1 MSDNDKT
8 SARLTSPYTRE
19 SVNAFVGERFNDVQ
33 NTAGMWGDIAEGKP
47 TTAATEA
54 MSTMRSRFV
63 SFIGSMPRPFQVMLM
78 ESDNARFISTGS
90 AESVGHY
97 ARSIGGEYTPGEGF
111 AFTGTGE
118 IIWNNA
124 SAENAAR
131 IVSHELVHQFD
142 AELGRSAGSQGF
154 LSENGGW
161 LEAVRR
167 DYELSQQN
175 QGNRVAMYD
184 DEDRTVFDRIMS
196 ETDMR
201 IRAREALAEMGSH
214 HMIMRASG
222 LSDVEI
228 DAKMRWTYPNM
239 WESYEKNFLPFTEQ
253 HAAQLLERR
262 NTITEGYVK
271 SEHALAEAKGLPW
284 GPEQENVARA
294 RAAEIHTSRME
305 SNRIYNWQQADIAQ
319 GTVPLASSEVD
330 KTTTDLPKTEA
341 QPWGRAT
348 EGPQPATAT
357 PDTAPRPALSAE
369 PAGWL
374 ARDLTWGAAT
384 QDHLSHWF
392 KEVNYN
398 AWHDPSHVI
407 LALSGMPKFQAT
419 FDAEIHALTIDDAL
433 ARPNPESNFDPSVLA
448 TEEGYRASVKN
459 VAEIFG
465 AEENLTRT
473 LLWSMAGESGQT
485 TDDLYRSYDH
495 DRSELR
501 FDAKNHGII
510 MDAEY
515 NGARETISAWKIRLP
530 NGSHYTFDS
539 NDPSKTNLPSGSNG
553 VEDFTPFRA
562 PSDEQISNIFRRVEP
577 ILKDLQPQ
585 IAAAAA
591 ADPSG
596 NKAEWLSG
604 IKVRDMHARM
614 YGGTDA
620 PLTISAAVPRVSA
633 ILDAPELSAKPGT
646 DSAAPLA
653 AEIEKRNIQTDPE
666 TGKKIYTP
674 RNGEDV
680 SAAVARARIYANA
693 SGEDVTATHN
703 RATFTITPGMTQE
716 EGLAGWQADK
726 AFRASPEFRDS
737 PVGIEERNISRHPVT
752 GKLTYNP
759 SPGEHIDDS
768 ARRALIFV
776 NDSGKQVIVDHSYGR
791 SVVAP
796 VAALNAATPDSRAP
810 AADASPVD
818 ALRPV
823 STPELPRATAV
834 EMSATE
840 LDAAREAAAGDKLL
854 GRAGTKLP
862 PGAIR
867 MQNLMRQAAQNGA
880 AAGASPNTETPSS
893 TPDAVPS
900 ASPATASAEVAH
912 AAPVAP
918 PTPTPATAPVPVP
931 APVAPTTPS
940 SGNTAQTSTP
950 STTTVAVEA
959 AVAATIVTSAQA
971 DSVTPPLTEPTHSKA
986 MNKGMSGLG
995 LGMATNMVKEINRK
1009 LEAGETVSVEE
1020 YVAAGVNMGS
1030 GALDLAGK
1038 GLDSLAGA
1046 KMGAIKGGAL
1056 VQTALALPMI
1066 LAAARTGDSTQIGA
1080 VSVGAVSG
1088 IGFGL
1093 AGQTFIPIP
1102 GVGFVI
1108 GVVAGEAGAKLGG
1121 LATTAMLNDDPAM
1134 RAQAQNEL
1142 KNLAIE
1148 YGTPP
1153 GVGLNLAGAAVSS
1166 VGRAVNT
1173 LGQVSTWLGDKVD
1186 DLNALTGRNL
1196 VTGPVLGGASLVLKG
1211 TGVVVSGLGN
1221 AVDAV
1226 GQASEAV
1233 GHGVNRATKEM
1244 IRGVGS
1250 AVNHFGQSLT
1260 QEYQRDP
1267 TVRGALKATV
1277 VASADVV
1284 QRTVDYAER
1293 RLQETGQAVVN
1304 AVSNAQSWY
1313 ANNAPSWLGGKG
1325 EKTPEKHPT
1334 PHPSY
1339 NAQITGLIAEAKA
1352 KGRAG
1357 ELDANH
1363 DGTFDMN
1370 DIRAHLKKSGMKLDA
1385 NQDGV
1390 ITGGEFI
1397 RAQTTPAKPAQAA
1410 AVQGHR

>member
-1 MSDNDKT
+1 
-8 SARLTSPYTRE
+8 
-19 SVNAFVGERFNDVQ
+19 
-33 NTAGMWGDIAEGKP
+33 
-47 TTAATEA
+47 
-54 MSTMRSRFV
+54 
-63 SFIGSMPRPFQVMLM
+63 MPRPFQVMLM
-78 ESDNARFISTGS
+78 ESDSTRFISTGS

-97 ARSIGGEYTPGEGF
+97 ARSIGGQYMPGEGF
-111 AFTGTGE
+111 AFTNSGE

-142 AELGRSAGSQGF
+142 AGLGRVAGSQGF
-154 LSENGGW
+154 LSENGTW

-184 DEDRTVFDRIMS
+184 DEGRTVFDRIMS

-239 WESYEKNFLPFTEQ
+239 WESYEKNFLPYTEQ

-262 NTITEGYVK
+262 NAITEGYVK

-284 GPEQENVARA
+284 GPEQEGVARA
-294 RAAEIHTSRME
+294 RAAEIPTSRME
-305 SNRIYNWQQADIAQ
+305 STRIYNWQQADIAS

-330 KTTTDLPKTEA
+330 RTTPDLPKPEA
-341 QPWGRAT
+341 QRWGKAT
-348 EGPQPATAT
+348 EGSQPAAAT

-374 ARDLTWGAAT
+374 ARDLTWGEAT
-384 QDHLSHWF
+384 QDHLRHWF
-392 KEVNYN
+392 KEANYN
-398 AWHDPSHVI
+398 AWHDPSHVV

-448 TEEGYRASVKN
+448 TEEGYRAS
-459 VAEIFG
+459 
-465 AEENLTRT
+465 
-473 LLWSMAGESGQT
+473 
-485 TDDLYRSYDH
+485 
-495 DRSELR
+495 
-501 FDAKNHGII
+501 
-510 MDAEY
+510 
-515 NGARETISAWKIRLP
+515 
-530 NGSHYTFDS
+530 
-539 NDPSKTNLPSGSNG
+539 
-553 VEDFTPFRA
+553 
-562 PSDEQISNIFRRVEP
+562 
-577 ILKDLQPQ
+577 
-585 IAAAAA
+585 
-591 ADPSG
+591 
-596 NKAEWLSG
+596 
-604 IKVRDMHARM
+604 
-614 YGGTDA
+614 
-620 PLTISAAVPRVSA
+620 
-633 ILDAPELSAKPGT
+633 
-646 DSAAPLA
+646 
-653 AEIEKRNIQTDPE
+653 
-666 TGKKIYTP
+666 
-674 RNGEDV
+674 
-680 SAAVARARIYANA
+680 
-693 SGEDVTATHN
+693 
-703 RATFTITPGMTQE
+703 
-716 EGLAGWQADK
+716 
-726 AFRASPEFRDS
+726 PEFRDS
-737 PVGIEERNISRHPVT
+737 PAGIEERNISRHPVT
-752 GKLTYNP
+752 GKLTYTP
-759 SPGEHIDDS
+759 SAGEHIDDS
-768 ARRALIFV
+768 ARRAQIFV

-796 VAALNAATPDSRAP
+796 VAALDTATPDSRAP

-818 ALRPV
+818 AVRTV
-823 STPELPRATAV
+823 STPELPRATTV

-893 TPDAVPS
+893 TPDAAPNTSPS
-900 ASPATASAEVAH
+900 IAPADIAH
-912 AAPVAP
+912 TSPVAP
-918 PTPTPATAPVPVP
+918 PTAATAP
-931 APVAPTTPS
+931 APVATTTPS

-959 AVAATIVTSAQA
+959 AVAAKIVTSAQA

-1046 KMGAIKGGAL
+1046 KMGTIKGGAL

-1080 VSVGAVSG
+1080 VSAGTVSG

-1121 LATTAMLNDDPAM
+1121 LATTAMLNDDPVM

-1211 TGVVVSGLGN
+1211 TGAVVSGLGN

-1277 VASADVV
+1277 VATADVV

-1293 RLQETGQAVVN
+1293 RLQESGQAVVDT
-1304 AVSNAQSWY
+1304 VSNAQSWY

-1339 NAQITGLIAEAKA
+1339 TAQITSLIAEAKA

-1363 DGTFDMN
+1363 DGKY
-1370 DIRAHLKKSGMKLDA
+1370 DISDIKANLKKTGMKLD
-1385 NQDGV
+1385 NNGDGT

-1397 RAQTTPAKPAQAA
+1397 RAQTTPAKPAQLAA
-1410 AVQGHR
+1410 AQAHR